1 MCLFLVDTKC
11 SRNESQQELTGEIA
25 KSCIYYQM
33 CDDLCISAWFAKEH
47 MSGWAFQV
55 AQLIK
60 TLPAMQETWFDSWVG
75 KFPWRRDRLPTPVF
89 LGFPGGSDSEES
101 AYNARDLGS
110 IPELGKSP
118 GEGHGN
124 HSSIL
129 AWRIPMDRGAWRATV
144 HGVEKSQIWLSN

>member
-1 MCLFLVDTKC
+1 
-11 SRNESQQELTGEIA
+11 
-25 KSCIYYQM
+25 
-33 CDDLCISAWFAKEH
+33 

-110 IPELGKSP
+110 IPEVGKSP

-129 AWRIPMDRGAWRATV
+129 AWRIPMDRGAWRATA
-144 HGVEKSQIWLSN
+144 HGVTKSQTRLSDLAQCTGIRWLKTLIAPWSSALAMKRLPSRKCTSKLG